1 MLDRIRSFRQRR
13 YVSNLVHHGLK
24 LGKDVYLNDGFFL
37 DPSHCHLI
45 TIEDQV
51 VFGPGVK
58 LFAHD
63 ASTQKV
69 IGKTRI
75 GLVHLKKNCFLG
87 AGTTVL
93 PGVTIGEN
101 SIVGAGSVVTE
112 HIPDNELWAGVPARK
127 LMSVGEFRERLLK
140 LPQVDFP
147 IQHYAMDTI
156 TETQKEE
163 MREKL
168 RAHGTAF
175 MIGRQHES
183 KKSS

>member
-1 MLDRIRSFRQRR
+1 MLDRIRNYRQRR
-13 YVSNLVHHGLK
+13 YVEGLVRNGLK
-24 LGKDVYLNDGFFL
+24 LGSDVYLNDGFFL

-45 TIEDQV
+45 TIEDRV

-75 GLVHLKKNCFLG
+75 GLVHLKRNCFLG
-87 AGTTVL
+87 AG
-93 PGVTIGEN
+93 VTILPNVTVGEN

-112 HIPDNELWAGVPARK
+112 QIPDNELWAGVPARK
-127 LMSVGEFRERLLK
+127 IMGVSEFKERLLK

-147 IQHYAMDTI
+147 LSQYAMEVMSDK
-156 TETQKEE
+156 QKQE
-163 MREKL
+163 MQAKL
-168 RAHGTAF
+168 REHGTAF
-175 MIGRQHES
+175 MTGAQYQS
-183 KKSS
+183 KKEP

>member
-1 MLDRIRSFRQRR
+1 MFDRLRTFRQRR
-13 YVSNLVHHGLK
+13 YVANLVRHGLS
-24 LGKDVYLNDGFFL
+24 LGNDVYLNDGFFL

-45 TIEDQV
+45 TIEDRV

-93 PGVTIGEN
+93 PGVTVGEN
-101 SIVGAGSVVTE
+101 SIVGAGSVVTDQV
-112 HIPDNELWAGVPARK
+112 PDNELWAGVPAKK
-127 LMSVGEFRERLLK
+127 LMSVSDFKERLLA
-140 LPQVDFP
+140 LPQVDFSL
-147 IQHYAMDTI
+147 QQYGMDVLS
-156 TETQKEE
+156 EAQKEE
-163 MREKL
+163 MRETL
-168 RAHGTAF
+168 RKHGSAF